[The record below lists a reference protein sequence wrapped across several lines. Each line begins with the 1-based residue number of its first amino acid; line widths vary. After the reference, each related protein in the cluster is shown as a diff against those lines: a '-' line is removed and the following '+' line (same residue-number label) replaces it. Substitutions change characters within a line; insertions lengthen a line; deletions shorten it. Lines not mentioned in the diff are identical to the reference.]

1 MKIREDFEKMT
12 PYERYKLKVD
22 FLRFIAT
29 IGAPFMIVLLS
40 HITKQYLGW

>member
-1 MKIREDFEKMT
+1 MKISNEFQKMS

-29 IGAPFMIVLLS
+29 MGAPFMIILLG
-40 HITKQYLGW
+40 HLTKQYLGW